1 MNWKIQYYEDWSS
14 SFGVLTQLVCTSN
27 PVFFICV
34 NFWQICLKIL
44 KIVSW
49 FPEKQSRCFEPALSV
64 FRGDNLPWNI
74 QLAEKRWYMNPWDS
88 YWDIFFFSSL
98 ILRKKYLRSRYFLF
112 PCLYYSLNPIAWL
125 WRKRLSQLN
134 REKHRGTEVVGQG
147 LLLVCLLPPCK
158 WVLLDQEEIELWV
171 KEKVDRVVLD
181 CIRKRD

>member
-88 YWDIFFFSSL
+88 YWDIFFFSSTL
-98 ILRKKYLRSRYFLF
+98 PPKTAPVLFFL
-112 PCLYYSLNPIAWL
+112 
-125 WRKRLSQLN
+125 
-134 REKHRGTEVVGQG
+134 VM
-147 LLLVCLLPPCK
+147 LLPPRILTLPETCYR
-158 WVLLDQEEIELWV
+158 I
-171 KEKVDRVVLD
+171 
-181 CIRKRD
+181 